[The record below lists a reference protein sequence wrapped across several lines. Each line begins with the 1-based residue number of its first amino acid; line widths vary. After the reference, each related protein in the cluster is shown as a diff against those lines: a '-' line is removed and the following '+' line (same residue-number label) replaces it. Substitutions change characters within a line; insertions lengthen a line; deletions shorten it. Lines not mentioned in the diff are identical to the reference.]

1 MMAAPEVYLY
11 PAETEQM
18 ILQPAGGKV
27 PLQSEDTVVHDEMMI
42 PSLYRLYNLS
52 VVAYKITS

>member
-27 PLQSEDTVVHDEMMI
+27 PLQSEDTVAHDKMTI
-42 PSLYRLYNLS
+42 PSLHRLYNLS
-52 VVAYKITS
+52 VVHTR